1 MEKKYTVSEMF
12 DVVAEFIESGCIPE
26 GLEKADLTKFI
37 AKRKELAS
45 KKNSKP
51 SKKELEKK
59 AFRETIADEVCALL
73 AEYDEPTL
81 GGTLFD
87 DLKPLYKDLTNQKLV
102 SILTSLVKAGKV
114 EKAPQE
120 KTRKMLYSLKTEVTE
135 DQSLR

>member
-12 DVVAEFIESGCIPE
+12 DVVVEFIESGCMPE
-26 GLEKADLTKFI
+26 GLEKADLTSFI

-51 SKKELEKK
+51 SKRELAKKE
-59 AFRETIADEVCALL
+59 FRETIADEVCTLL
-73 AEYDEPTL
+73 KGSDEPML

-87 DLKPLYKDLTNQKLV
+87 ELKPHYEELTNQKLV
-102 SILTSLVKAGKV
+102 SVLTSLVKAGKV

-135 DQSLR
+135 D